1 MLARC
6 AFGLFFF
13 YIKNCLA
20 SGDHNSGAP
29 KKNVT
34 TCKGVF
40 GMPKID
46 IGKCEELTDVRYPFV
61 GMIYDDDLSLE
72 ARIVAFAI
80 QRLVDMDLPLT
91 ISTISDATDLDHWVI
106 KQKIDEIE
114 RTHWKLREFDE
125 ETGKYYLIRQ

>member
-1 MLARC
+1 
-6 AFGLFFF
+6 
-13 YIKNCLA
+13 
-20 SGDHNSGAP
+20 
-29 KKNVT
+29 
-34 TCKGVF
+34 
-40 GMPKID
+40 MPKID

-61 GMIYDDDLSLE
+61 GIIYDDDLSLE

-114 RTHWKLREFDE
+114 RTHWRLREYDE
-125 ETGKYYLIRQ
+125 NTGKYYLIRQ